1 MLSLSTPKSDVTVT
15 GSRGYQNGIWGN
27 NFMIFTFMFYIDRR
41 VGLENEDRNCFCK
54 SIQYFRN
61 IIIEMLKTKRPIE
74 PLKVD

>member
-1 MLSLSTPKSDVTVT
+1 
-15 GSRGYQNGIWGN
+15 
-27 NFMIFTFMFYIDRR
+27 MIFTFMFYIDRR